1 MSETFVACRW
11 TRGNRIF
18 PIKIEITP
26 MQVIKVKRSLFSS
39 DEESINISKVASV
52 RIKKGLIWS
61 DIWIESSGGSDPIFS
76 HGHHK
81 KDAQRIKELIESLQ
95 SQYRRGAEDIVVS
108 EEPTKK
114 CPFCAE
120 TIKAAAKVCRY
131 CGRDLSG

>member
-1 MSETFVACRW
+1 MSETFAACRW

-26 MQVIKVKRSLFSS
+26 MQVIKVKRTLLSS

-52 RIKKGLIWS
+52 RIKKGLLWS

-81 KDAQRIKELIESLQ
+81 GDAQRIKELIETLQ
-95 SQYRRGAEDIVVS
+95 SQYRLGAKDIEVD

-120 TIKAAAKVCRY
+120 TIKASAKVCRF
-131 CGRDLSG
+131 CGRDLS

>member
-18 PIKIEITP
+18 PVKIEITP

-39 DEESINISKVASV
+39 DEESISINKVASV
-52 RIKKGLIWS
+52 RIKKGLLWS

-81 KDAQRIKELIESLQ
+81 GDAQRIKELIESLQ

-131 CGRDLSG
+131 CGRDLS